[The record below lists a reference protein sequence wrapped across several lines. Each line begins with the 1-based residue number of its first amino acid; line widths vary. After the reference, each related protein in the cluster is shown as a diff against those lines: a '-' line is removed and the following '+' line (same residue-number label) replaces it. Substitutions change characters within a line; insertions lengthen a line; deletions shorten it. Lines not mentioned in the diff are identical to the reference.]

1 MAYKDLLLTLASYPD
16 ATPPA
21 AIDMAVEF
29 ASAIGARISAIAA
42 ETRISVPGSMLSP
55 ALFNVP
61 GLAAGET
68 RKSQLQAEAHLAAF
82 RSAAEKWGVFEEC
95 IFERC
100 LSANLSSVLVEYA
113 RLRDLAI
120 IACEENELADHP
132 HAEALIF
139 ESGRPVLLLPRA
151 SEKPFELNVATVAWD
166 FSRQAARAVGDA
178 LPLLTKAKRVHIVT
192 VTSEK
197 RIDTKRSGPELAR
210 HLARH
215 GVEVILD
222 TIDAAGRSIGETL
235 EAAARSQSS
244 DLLVMGAY
252 GHSRLREFI
261 LGGATRSL
269 MARPPIPVFFSH

>member
-21 AIDMAVEF
+21 AIDLAVEF
-29 ASAIGARISAIAA
+29 ASAAGARISAIAC
-42 ETRISVPGSMLSP
+42 ETRVSVPGSLVSP

-61 GLAAGET
+61 GLVAGEA

-82 RSAAEKWGVFEEC
+82 RSAAEKSGVFEEC

-100 LSANLSSVLVEYA
+100 LSADLSSVLVEYA
-113 RLRDLAI
+113 RLRDLTI
-120 IACEENELADHP
+120 IAAEENALADQL

-139 ESGRPVLLLPRA
+139 SSGRPVLFVPRTP
-151 SEKPFELNVATVAWD
+151 EKPFRLNTVTVAWD
-166 FSRQAARAVGDA
+166 LSRPAARAVGDA
-178 LPLLTKAKRVHIVT
+178 LPLLARAKRVHVVSVT
-192 VTSEK
+192 REK
-197 RIDTKRSGPELAR
+197 QIDTRRSGPELAK

-215 GVEVILD
+215 GVEVSLD
-222 TIDAAGRSIGETL
+222 TVEAAGRSIGEAL
-235 EAAARSQSS
+235 QAAARSHSS

-261 LGGATRSL
+261 LGGATRS
-269 MARPPIPVFFSH
+269 MISRPPVPVLFSH